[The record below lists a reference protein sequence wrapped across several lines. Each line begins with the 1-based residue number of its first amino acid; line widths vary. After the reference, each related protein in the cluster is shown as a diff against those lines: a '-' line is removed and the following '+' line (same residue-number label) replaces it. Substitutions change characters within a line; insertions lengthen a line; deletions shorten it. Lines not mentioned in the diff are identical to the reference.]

1 MPSLNS
7 HLTISQSRDLTLMA
21 VGKGTEQRFGAALSK
36 GCLTELQADLKIMRV
51 FSCQGF
57 FSFLWTTDFL
67 KKLGILFGCSR
78 GGPHACRWTLLLR
91 RINRKWQSSC
101 VNMSYSTCL
110 LWAVAEG
117 KPPLESSQAPP
128 AALSNPRPLPL
139 TPSFMQCLAFILMEP
154 NEHSH
159 P

>member
-1 MPSLNS
+1 LPSLNS

-36 GCLTELQADLKIMRV
+36 RCLPVLQADLKIMRA

-57 FSFLWTTDFL
+57 SE
-67 KKLGILFGCSR
+67 KIGCSR
-78 GGPHACRWTLLLR
+78 GGPRAHRWTLLLR

-117 KPPLESSQAPP
+117 KPPLKSSQAPP

-139 TPSFMQCLAFILMEP
+139 TPSVMKCLAFILMEP